1 MWNQGMPVVR
11 RVVARVVRRWAVRL
25 RNGMRTSLCVLM
37 VLGVASPVAAEGL
50 TSVPLAFGNSL
61 GTAAAMIDHTAAT
74 GYQGAM
80 TAANVDAAPVAAA
93 PETPAQHQARRAVSF
108 EERQAQARRRTAE
121 RMGKTSREVPIRVQ
135 GTYVTAREA
144 KALRVSDA
152 ELQCLADTLYFE
164 ARGESSR
171 GQAAVAEVILNRV
184 ESGRF
189 PNSICGVVKQGSS
202 AGCQFSY
209 NCGKPRPITDRAA
222 YARVQAVARAALV
235 SPRALTDGATYF
247 HTPQVRPSWSRRF
260 VKTVQIDNHIFYR
273 PGLRVASN

>member
-1 MWNQGMPVVR
+1 MWNQGVLVLGRVAKVVR
-11 RVVARVVRRWAVRL
+11 KGVRS
-25 RNGMRTSLCVLM
+25 GLCVL
-37 VLGVASPVAAEGL
+37 VFFGL
-50 TSVPLAFGNSL
+50 TAPAVADGFAIAPLAFGNSL
-61 GTAAAMIDHTAAT
+61 GTTAAMIEPTAET
-74 GYQGAM
+74 GYHGAM
-80 TAANVDAAPVAAA
+80 TAANVDAAPVAAS

-121 RMGKTSREVPIRVQ
+121 RMAKTTREVPIRVQ

-144 KALRVSDA
+144 RALRVSDA

-222 YARVQAVARAALV
+222 YARVQSVARAALV
-235 SPRALTDGATYF
+235 SPRSLTDGATYF

-273 PGLRVASN
+273 PGMRVASN